1 MFQKKKKHMKPI
13 NTALCSFGMSGK
25 LFHAPFIAASPKF
38 NLYGVLERSKHLAK
52 ETYPT
57 VKTFQSLD
65 DLLADGT
72 IELVIVNTPNI
83 THYDFSKKVI
93 LAGKHLIVEK
103 PFTATVK
110 QAEELIELAKESH
123 VVMSVYHNRRYDSDF
138 KTVQK
143 ILKEGLLG
151 EIVEAEFHYDR
162 YDPGLSYKAHKETPT
177 EAVGSLFDL
186 GSHIIDQALVLFGMP
201 VAVFADLDSY
211 RPNSQ
216 VGDYF
221 DVKLFYPS
229 HRVILKSSY
238 YVRQALPGYIL
249 HGRTG
254 SFIKSK
260 ADVQETDLQAGK
272 TPDSNNWGTEPDK
285 EQGFLHTEKDGKT
298 IMASIPTLTGNYMD
312 YYDAIFYAIRHNK
325 PLPVKAEDALMVI
338 AIIEAALKSNEER
351 RVINL

>member
-1 MFQKKKKHMKPI
+1 MKPI
-13 NTALCSFGMSGK
+13 NTALCSYGMSGK
-25 LFHAPFIAASPKF
+25 LFHAPFISANPKF
-38 NLYGVLERSKHLAK
+38 NLYAVLERSKQLAK
-52 ETYPT
+52 ERYPT
-57 VKTFQSLD
+57 IKTFQSLD
-65 DLLADGT
+65 SLLADDH

-93 LAGKHLIVEK
+93 EAGKHLIVEK

-110 QAEELIELAKESH
+110 EAEELIQLAKENH
-123 VVMSVYHNRRYDSDF
+123 VALSVYHNRRYDSDF

-143 ILKEGLLG
+143 ILKEGSLG

-162 YDPGLSYKAHKETPT
+162 YDPELSYKTHKETST
-177 EAVGSLFDL
+177 AAVGSLYDL

-201 VAVFADLDSY
+201 VAVFADLDSF
-211 RPNSQ
+211 RPNSK

-238 YVRQALPGYIL
+238 YVLEPLPGYIL
-249 HGRTG
+249 HGRNG

-272 TPDSNNWGTEPDK
+272 SPDSKNWGKEPDT
-285 EQGFLHTEKDGKT
+285 EQGFLHIEKDGKT
-298 IMASIPTLTGNYMD
+298 IKKSIPTLSGNYMEYFD
-312 YYDAIFYAIRHNK
+312 TIFDAIRNHK
-325 PLPVKAEDALMVI
+325 PLSVKAKDAMMVI

-351 RVINL
+351 RIIEL